1 MDKQHPQQQ
10 WQQAVIAYAQAVNDY
25 VAQGRAHG
33 WDNLEEP
40 QAPATEHLL
49 DAWLAALQAANRP
62 GMDEPQRQAFREAW
76 PPAHHPLIPMLE
88 DHGQGISHV
97 LLLEDGSLLARI
109 GMPY

>member
-40 QAPATEHLL
+40 QAPATEPVYYTHLTL
-49 DAWLAALQAANRP
+49 P
-62 GMDEPQRQAFREAW
+62 T
-76 PPAHHPLIPMLE
+76 IY
-88 DHGQGISHV
+88 SV
-97 LLLEDGSLLARI
+97 
-109 GMPY
+109 